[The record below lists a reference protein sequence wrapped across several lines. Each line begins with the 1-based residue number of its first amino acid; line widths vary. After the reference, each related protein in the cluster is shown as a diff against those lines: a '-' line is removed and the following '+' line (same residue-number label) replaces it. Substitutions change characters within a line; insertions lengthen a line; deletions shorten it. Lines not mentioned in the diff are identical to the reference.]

1 MKKALQPEKM
11 VEKKSEQKNFN
22 RENVG
27 RSLESMIK
35 NLEGSI
41 VDDKPSAAPL

>member
-11 VEKKSEQKNFN
+11 VEKKPEQKNFN

-41 VDDKPSAAPL
+41 DDKPSAAPL

>member
-11 VEKKSEQKNFN
+11 VEKPEQKNFN

>member
-11 VEKKSEQKNFN
+11 VEKPEQKNFN

-41 VDDKPSAAPL
+41 DDKPSAAPL